1 MERILGVLKWKFKI
15 LNTATEYSVATQARL
30 IFALTGLANFLTIH
44 EGMSKELEEVD
55 KDIQKMERKSKL
67 RKPVGRESIEM
78 VTLRDQI
85 AEVMWEDY
93 CLSKSDY

>member
-1 MERILGVLKWKFKI
+1 
-15 LNTATEYSVATQARL
+15 
-30 IFALTGLANFLTIH
+30 
-44 EGMSKELEEVD
+44 MSKEELEEVD
-55 KDIQKMERKSKL
+55 KDIQKMERKLKL